1 MFNVSGST
9 STSTGSAPTCSMT
22 WMLEAKVIGV
32 LTTLS
37 PGPIPSAASATCR
50 ADVHELSASAASAP
64 MYSLKSDWKR
74 STCGPV
80 VIHPDLRVFTTSS
93 ISSSP
98 IIGGEKLRNS
108 DLISRPS
115 PRPSPRWGEGE
126 ALDLRAGGDPPRPEG
141 LHHLIDFLLAD
152 HRRRKAQEVRSHI
165 TPLSPALPPMG
176 EGEAPRPSPRWGE
189 GEA

>member
-108 DLISRPS
+108 DLISPPP
-115 PRPSPRWGEGE
+115 PRPSPRW
-126 ALDLRAGGDPPRPEG
+126 
-141 LHHLIDFLLAD
+141 
-152 HRRRKAQEVRSHI
+152 
-165 TPLSPALPPMG
+165 G

-189 GEA
+189 GEALDLGAGGDPPRPQGLHDLVDLLLADHRRRKAQEV

>member
-32 LTTLS
+32 RPTWS

-98 IIGGEKLRNS
+98 IIGGEKLRKS
-108 DLISRPS
+108 DLNSRPS

-126 ALDLRAGGDPPRPEG
+126 APPPPPPWGGGGGVGPGGGGGAPPPPGCVDPVQ
-141 LHHLIDFLLAD
+141 L
-152 HRRRKAQEVRSHI
+152 
-165 TPLSPALPPMG
+165 
-176 EGEAPRPSPRWGE
+176 
-189 GEA
+189 